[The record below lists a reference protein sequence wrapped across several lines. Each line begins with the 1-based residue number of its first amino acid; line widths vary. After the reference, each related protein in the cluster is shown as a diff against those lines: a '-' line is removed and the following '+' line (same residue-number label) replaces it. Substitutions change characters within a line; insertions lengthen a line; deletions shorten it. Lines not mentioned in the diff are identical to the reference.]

1 MSAFFNFT
9 RSTLN
14 HPALIKGLSSEW
26 QKVAEILDTG
36 SDFGRT
42 AAAGIVVNLMEHDE
56 AESSALRRD
65 LEAAGVL
72 TALQRVAAD
81 TSASMQVREIA
92 RMAIQNSDESPL
104 AQMLPWS
111 IAFAIAVALL
121 AVFAHS
127 GFI

>member
-1 MSAFFNFT
+1 MSAFCNFT

-42 AAAGIVVNLMEHDE
+42 AAAGIVVNLMEYE

-72 TALQRVAAD
+72 AALQRVAAD

-92 RMAIQNSDESPL
+92 RMAIQNTDESPL

-121 AVFAHS
+121 AISAHF
-127 GFI
+127 GFL